1 MPGTNV
7 SNAGCTERRRRQ
19 QRRAD
24 LLAGWSRTVHRAG
37 HGDRGHGLRDA
48 TGGAVLLQETP
59 VPRGRWIRNGE
70 TVAGGLQTTDGREII
85 NTECPN
91 LFRQF
96 LIQNVNS
103 LLSKDFDWCFV
114 EISEG
119 YANGFPYCPQVNCRP
134 TKYCVMYRIL
144 IK

>member
-1 MPGTNV
+1 M
-7 SNAGCTERRRRQ
+7 SNAGCTNRRRRQ

-24 LLAGWSRTVHRAG
+24 LLAGWSRTLHRACY
-37 HGDRGHGLRDA
+37 GDRGHGLRDA

-59 VPRGRWIRNGE
+59 VPRGRRIRNGE
-70 TVAGGLQTTDGREII
+70 TVAGGLQTTDDREII
-85 NTECPN
+85 NAEFSN

-96 LIQNVNS
+96 FIQNVNS

-119 YANGFPYCPQVNCRP
+119 CTNGFTYCPQLNTQP
-134 TKYCVMYRIL
+134 TKYCLMYRISP
-144 IK
+144 K